1 MPRRRTSDKPAEAG
15 VVKPPTRVPRRKKR
29 RPSGAREAQT
39 LHVSSKPSPRDE
51 REAGYSSPGSEQAPV
66 KMSRAPRPAEPPPSN
81 PNVFSYTF
89 TIWKS
94 S

>member
-1 MPRRRTSDKPAEAG
+1 MSRRKNLERSDEPAMQKSPA
-15 VVKPPTRVPRRKKR
+15 RVPRRR
-29 RPSGAREAQT
+29 RRKPYNAKPQPPTAQGKPT
-39 LHVSSKPSPRDE
+39 LADGVPEDYPLRPVE
-51 REAGYSSPGSEQAPV
+51 PGPL
-66 KMSRAPRPAEPPPSN
+66 KMSRAPRTAEPPPPN

>member
-1 MPRRRTSDKPAEAG
+1 VREDLQDDPLHDARPIPSKTS
-15 VVKPPTRVPRRKKR
+15 RVPR
-29 RPSGAREAQT
+29 T
-39 LHVSSKPSPRDE
+39 
-51 REAGYSSPGSEQAPV
+51 
-66 KMSRAPRPAEPPPSN
+66 AEPPPPN

>member
-1 MPRRRTSDKPAEAG
+1 MSRRKNVERSGEPTMN
-15 VVKPPTRVPRRKKR
+15 KPPTRVPRRR
-29 RPSGAREAQT
+29 RRKPFGGRPQTPAPSGKQ
-39 LHVSSKPSPRDE
+39 LPQD
-51 REAGYSSPGSEQAPV
+51 GSEAALTMHSAEPAPIRI
-66 KMSRAPRPAEPPPSN
+66 SRAPRPAEAPPPN

>member
-1 MPRRRTSDKPAEAG
+1 VPRRKNADRPAEQP
-15 VVKPPTRVPRRKKR
+15 VHKPPTRVPRRKR
-29 RPSGAREAQT
+29 RKPSGPRPQPPQ
-39 LHVSSKPSPRDE
+39 SSTRATPRDDLTD
-51 REAGYSSPGSEQAPV
+51 GYALNDPWPAPI
-66 KMSRAPRPAEPPPSN
+66 KASRAPRPAEPPPPN

>member
-1 MPRRRTSDKPAEAG
+1 MSRRKNTDRPAEQP
-15 VVKPPTRVPRRKKR
+15 VHKPPTRVPRRKR
-29 RPSGAREAQT
+29 RKPAGAKAQIAQASNRGEQRNT
-39 LHVSSKPSPRDE
+39 PQDEIGRDARPAPLKTSRVPR
-51 REAGYSSPGSEQAPV
+51 S
-66 KMSRAPRPAEPPPSN
+66 AEPPPAN